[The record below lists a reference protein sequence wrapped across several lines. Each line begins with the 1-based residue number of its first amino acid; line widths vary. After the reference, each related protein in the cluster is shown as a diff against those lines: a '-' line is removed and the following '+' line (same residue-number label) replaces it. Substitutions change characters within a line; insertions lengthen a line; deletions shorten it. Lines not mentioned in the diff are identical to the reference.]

1 MKFIYELIRDL
12 VLKYEHN
19 AADEFAWLDKIFENL
34 PF

>member
-1 MKFIYELIRDL
+1 MKAIYELIRDI

-19 AADEFAWLDKIFENL
+19 AKDEFAWLDMIFGNL

>member
-1 MKFIYELIRDL
+1 MKFIYELIKKI
-12 VLKYEHN
+12 VLDNEHN